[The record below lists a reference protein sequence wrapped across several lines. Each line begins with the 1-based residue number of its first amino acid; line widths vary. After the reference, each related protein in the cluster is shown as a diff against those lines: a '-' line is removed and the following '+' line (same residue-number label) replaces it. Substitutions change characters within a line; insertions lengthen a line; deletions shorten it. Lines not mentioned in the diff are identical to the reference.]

1 MTQSEI
7 QELDRIRNNRSIL
20 PNSTYTTTKA
30 VAKQLI
36 LDGMYFC
43 RGEGRKHKAKHLGL
57 GCYEVSSYLVS

>member
-7 QELDRIRNNRSIL
+7 QELNRIRNNRSVL
-20 PNSTYTTTKA
+20 AFSTYTTTKA

-43 RGEGRKHKAKHLGL
+43 RGEGRKHKAKNLGL
-57 GCYEVSSYLVS
+57 GCYEVSSYQIS